1 MPFIHIQCAPLAHNI
16 AYLAKS
22 FGSIHLR
29 HYHIRYSHYHTINP
43 KRYQYSVKNPEV
55 SKKEVNQ
62 SVNDAI
68 TNDVTSS
75 PIDFS
80 ATIENSPLLVTTPL
94 SDIPKDSAL
103 SLAVIPSEN
112 SFPSL
117 PKHSTVTDNYRAILR
132 SLWSTMLLHS
142 LHSKQWK
149 LAVQSSCDYVNCD
162 PSSSLMAY
170 LKRGRAWAV
179 KLNSPRDFFA
189 SP

>member
-103 SLAVIPSEN
+103 SLAVIPLKTH
-112 SFPSL
+112 SL
-117 PKHSTVTDNYRAILR
+117 P
-132 SLWSTMLLHS
+132 
-142 LHSKQWK
+142 
-149 LAVQSSCDYVNCD
+149 
-162 PSSSLMAY
+162 
-170 LKRGRAWAV
+170 
-179 KLNSPRDFFA
+179 F
-189 SP
+189 